1 MFNSLTIPALIGG
14 AAIDSVNPCAFAVL
28 IFLVG
33 YLLAIGSPKLILR
46 VGLVYITTVFIVYF
60 LAGLGLLRALT
71 VFGVA
76 GIIYKVAAVILIF
89 VGLINVKD
97 FFWYGKGFTLAIP
110 ESKKP
115 LIEKYVR
122 KASVPA
128 AIILGFLVSAF
139 ELPCTGGVYLAI
151 LGLLASRGTQ
161 LSAVPYLLL
170 YNFIFVLPLFII
182 LGLVYFGV
190 SAKQME
196 EWRNKNRK
204 WLRLILGLGSLA
216 LGTLMLLG
224 KI

>member
-1 MFNSLTIPALIGG
+1 MFDSLTIPALIGG
-14 AAIDSVNPCAFAVL
+14 AAIDSINPCAFAVL

-46 VGLVYITTVFIVYF
+46 VGLVYIFTVFAVYF
-60 LAGLGLLRALT
+60 SAGLGLLKILT
-71 VFGVA
+71 TFGFA

-89 VGLINVKD
+89 VGLVNVKD

-122 KASVPA
+122 KASIPA
-128 AIILGFLVSAF
+128 AIVLGFLVSAF
-139 ELPCTGGVYLAI
+139 ELPCTGGVYIAI
-151 LGLLASRGTQ
+151 LGLLANKQ
-161 LSAVPYLLL
+161 NLQAIPYLLL

-196 EWRNKNRK
+196 EWRTKNRK
-204 WLRLILGLGSLA
+204 WLRLVLGLGSLV
-216 LGTLMLLG
+216 LGILMLFG

>member
-1 MFNSLTIPALIGG
+1 MFDNLTIPALIGG
-14 AAIDSVNPCAFAVL
+14 AAIDSINPCAFAVI
-28 IFLVG
+28 IFLLG
-33 YLLAIGSPKLILR
+33 YLLALGSSKLILR
-46 VGLVYITTVFIVYF
+46 VGLVYIATIFIVYF
-60 LAGLGLLRALT
+60 LAGLGLLRVLT
-71 VFGVA
+71 AFGVA
-76 GIIYKVAAVILIF
+76 AIMYKVAAVILIF

-122 KASVPA
+122 KASIPA
-128 AIILGFLVSAF
+128 AVALGFLVSAF

-151 LGLLASRGTQ
+151 LGLLASRETQ

-182 LGLVYFGV
+182 LGLVYFGI
-190 SAKQME
+190 SAKQIE
-196 EWRNKNRK
+196 EWRTKNRK
-204 WLRLILGLGSLA
+204 WLRLILGLGALA
-216 LGTLMLLG
+216 LGVLMILG